1 MLCSELA
8 SNSAQNWLKIGVNWQ
23 VPSDLL
29 VEGQVYSRMLRVG
42 KPAEPDRS
50 CSKCNRADICDDKS
64 RIFASNIWI

>member
-1 MLCSELA
+1 MLCSERA

-42 KPAEPDRS
+42 KT
-50 CSKCNRADICDDKS
+50 C
-64 RIFASNIWI
+64 